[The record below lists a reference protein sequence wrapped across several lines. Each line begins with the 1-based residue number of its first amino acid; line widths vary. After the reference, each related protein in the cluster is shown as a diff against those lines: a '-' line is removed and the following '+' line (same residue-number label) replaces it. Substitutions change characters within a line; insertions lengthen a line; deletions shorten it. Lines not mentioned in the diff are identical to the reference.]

1 MKKLSI
7 LIILLAFSSLAN
19 AQTKKLIG
27 SWLMTKAETPDGIQ
41 EPYFITDFNEN
52 GTMVVMGMEAGTWK
66 YDKKKHSIVMESELD
81 KDFNGEGKILNLNK
95 TNLVVSKDGAKLY
108 YTKVDADRISECNKN
123 SGLIGKWKFKDQPYP
138 DVTLYLTFTA
148 PDEFSIVE
156 KEPGVESRLNGTWI
170 FDKEKMSLI
179 MIGLRGEDNFNGMNT
194 IVSLDENKFILNNK
208 GQIFTAD
215 KIKASNIQIERLT
228 FTEDDFYT
236 EDGDYKYEGEEEKL
250 PWSNYYDLITYLEN
264 VNQLVY
270 KYSVLIEDAETF
282 ESKTLKAD
290 VSATLDEER
299 ASIDFIFN
307 GYDRYNLPDDT
318 ELRSNENYSDILFPL
333 KGDTFRISG
342 EEEITTPAGTFQCL
356 VLEIMGDFDTCKKAW
371 MIKDKPG
378 VYAKIIED
386 QPGNFGHYSVY
397 ELQEIKKKN

>member
-1 MKKLSI
+1 M
-7 LIILLAFSSLAN
+7 
-19 AQTKKLIG
+19 
-27 SWLMTKAETPDGIQ
+27 
-41 EPYFITDFNEN
+41 
-52 GTMVVMGMEAGTWK
+52 
-66 YDKKKHSIVMESELD
+66 
-81 KDFNGEGKILNLNK
+81 
-95 TNLVVSKDGAKLY
+95 
-108 YTKVDADRISECNKN
+108 
-123 SGLIGKWKFKDQPYP
+123 
-138 DVTLYLTFTA
+138 
-148 PDEFSIVE
+148 
-156 KEPGVESRLNGTWI
+156 
-170 FDKEKMSLI
+170 
-179 MIGLRGEDNFNGMNT
+179 
-194 IVSLDENKFILNNK
+194 
-208 GQIFTAD
+208 
-215 KIKASNIQIERLT
+215 
-228 FTEDDFYT
+228 
-236 EDGDYKYEGEEEKL
+236 
-250 PWSNYYDLITYLEN
+250 
-264 VNQLVY
+264 VY

-397 ELQEIKKKN
+397 ELQEIK